1 MSPSRG
7 SEAGAVLHEI
17 VRYYKVQRR
26 DVVFLKFI
34 LEAYEGMSTLST
46 MEPREAIMRL
56 SVPAGF
62 DADMQRLL
70 KSLGEQISIS
80 ETEFRPEH
88 QQNA

>member
-7 SEAGAVLHEI
+7 DETGAVLHEI

-46 MEPREAIMRL
+46 VEPREAIVRL
-56 SVPAGF
+56 SVPVGF
-62 DADMQRLL
+62 DADMQRLIT
-70 KSLGEQISIS
+70 SLGEEISIA
-80 ETEFRPEH
+80 ETDFRPEH

>member
-1 MSPSRG
+1 MSLFRG
-7 SEAGAVLHEI
+7 DETGAAFLEI
-17 VRYYKVQRR
+17 VRYFKVQRS

-46 MEPREAIMRL
+46 LEPREAILRL

-62 DADMQRLL
+62 DADMQKILEA
-70 KSLGEQISIS
+70 LGKEISIS
-80 ETEFRPEH
+80 KTEFRPEY